1 MRLYFS
7 ANSGVD
13 LGTKE
18 RPVGFFPRREDSSG
32 RLPEALGKVNK
43 IEVAWLASAQL
54 HTAPKRDQWW
64 RGYLSLLREV
74 GGWETST
81 EPQRFPALKPG
92 PSSVLFLAQT
102 LLCIPRPPRARC
114 SCAAPLLPS
123 AGTPP
128 RARHTLSA
136 AFFFLLFNK
145 ITAQIGF
152 FSLFANPAK
161 TFSEFRPLHVDL
173 PSPSQQPLRGPHL
186 QHVTNCYVSFLG
198 LLFRWHQLTTEQKCP
213 LQDKCGAAAWGGE
226 ES

>member
-18 RPVGFFPRREDSSG
+18 RPVGFFPEREDSSG

-114 SCAAPLLPS
+114 PCAAPLLPS
-123 AGTPP
+123 AGAPP

-136 AFFFLLFNK
+136 AFFFF
-145 ITAQIGF
+145 
-152 FSLFANPAK
+152 
-161 TFSEFRPLHVDL
+161 
-173 PSPSQQPLRGPHL
+173 
-186 QHVTNCYVSFLG
+186 SFLTKSQ
-198 LLFRWHQLTTEQKCP
+198 LKLVFFLFLPTPPKLSASSAHSTWTSLPRPSNLCEDPTSNT
-213 LQDKCGAAAWGGE
+213 
-226 ES
+226 

>member
-102 LLCIPRPPRARC
+102 LLCIPRMNSETYQYLKEFYEKYFCNTIHLYKYKLTSRFPVGF
-114 SCAAPLLPS
+114 SDIYIYI
-123 AGTPP
+123 
-128 RARHTLSA
+128 
-136 AFFFLLFNK
+136 FFFN
-145 ITAQIGF
+145 
-152 FSLFANPAK
+152 
-161 TFSEFRPLHVDL
+161 
-173 PSPSQQPLRGPHL
+173 
-186 QHVTNCYVSFLG
+186 
-198 LLFRWHQLTTEQKCP
+198 
-213 LQDKCGAAAWGGE
+213 
-226 ES
+226 